1 MAVKFSQFNQ
11 ETVAANVTR
20 LVGYTATGDLNIQIP
35 PANLDTTYT
44 FATAQDG
51 NNVDL
56 TLTGTKTGTA
66 NTTEVLQFTASNAI
80 ALTAGTDELTIAS
93 TAYALSATDNA
104 DPAQNT
110 PVVLTGTGGGDSG
123 TDTLNIIGSGTVGVT
138 SSSGTITITGS
149 SGSTGVTS
157 FTNTNGTFISAATAN
172 AAATGAVTTGIID
185 LSATG
190 TPSASNFL
198 RGDNTW
204 AIPAGAYTDWKLE
217 GDQGTQQAIADGNVT
232 TFKENTTVT
241 VNSVQ
246 VGGGVVTTAANTDNL
261 LLDQTSEMTVTVV
274 NPGSGNLLYIDG
286 DYQPIINLTQGFTYE
301 FNQDAATNSG
311 HPLEIGEVLDG
322 ATPYATGIQ
331 YYGSASANTLTAVT
345 QADYVT
351 NTATYSGGSGTARVR
366 LRITQSTP
374 ALYYYCS
381 IHSGMGGSLVAL
393 NDRYTGLSALGSG
406 STFALNFATATTF
419 TATANANATFNF
431 SNAVQGQVVDLIVSG
446 VYTLEFAETGS
457 TFNRVGSVEYDSTTN
472 NIIQIIC
479 TDDAPGAKVYHY
491 SVATFQSDTTPG

>member
-1 MAVKFSQFNQ
+1 MAVKFSQFTQ

-20 LVGYTATGDLNIQIP
+20 LVGYTATGDLNVQIP
-35 PANLDTTYT
+35 PNNLDTTYS
-44 FATAQDG
+44 FVTAQDG
-51 NNVDL
+51 LNVDL
-56 TLTGTKTGTA
+56 TLTGTKAGTA
-66 NTTEVLQFTASNAI
+66 NTTEVLQFTAGSGI
-80 ALTAGTDELTIAS
+80 TLT
-93 TAYALSATDNA
+93 
-104 DPAQNT
+104 
-110 PVVLTGTGGGDSG
+110 SG
-123 TDTLNIIGSGTVGVT
+123 TDAL
-138 SSSGTITITGS
+138 TIS
-149 SGSTGVTS
+149 
-157 FTNTNGTFISAATAN
+157 
-172 AAATGAVTTGIID
+172 ATGAVSSVNKTTPGTSSGDPIVVNPTTGAV
-185 LSATG
+185 LVQSMSYAG
-190 TPSASNFL
+190 TTNIGHVPAGGTASTFL
-198 RGDNTW
+198 RGDGTW
-204 AIPAGAYTDWKLE
+204 VTPSGGFSNFDISDGSTTETVNSGDTVLFTGGTNITTAVTAPDTLTINLDTAATLWKLQG
-217 GDQGTQQAIADGNVT
+217 GDGAGTVQLITPDNTATI
-232 TFKENTTVT
+232 KENTSITI
-241 VNSVQ
+241 NSVQ
-246 VGGGVVTTAANTDNL
+246 VGGGIQTKANATDEL
-261 LLDQTSEMTVTVV
+261 LLDQTAELVVTMI

-311 HPLEIGEVLDG
+311 HPLEIGEILDG

-345 QADYVT
+345 QANYEA

-419 TATANANATFNF
+419 TAAANANATFNF
-431 SNAVQGQVVDLIVSG
+431 TNAIQGQVVDLIVSG
-446 VYTLEFAETGS
+446 AYTLEFAETGS

>member
-1 MAVKFSQFNQ
+1 MAVKFSQFTQ

-66 NTTEVLQFTASNAI
+66 NTTEVLQFTAGAGVT
-80 ALTAGTDELTIAS
+80 LT
-93 TAYALSATDNA
+93 
-104 DPAQNT
+104 
-110 PVVLTGTGGGDSG
+110 SG
-123 TDTLNIIGSGTVGVT
+123 TDAL
-138 SSSGTITITGS
+138 TI
-149 SGSTGVTS
+149 
-157 FTNTNGTFISAATAN
+157 
-172 AAATGAVTTGIID
+172 AATGAVSSVDETTPGTSSGVPIVVNPTTGAVLIQ
-185 LSATG
+185 SMSYAG
-190 TPSASNFL
+190 TTNIGHVPAGGTASTFL
-198 RGDNTW
+198 RGDGTW
-204 AIPAGAYTDWKLE
+204 VTPSGGFSNFDIAGDTGSETVNSGDTVTFTGGTNITTAVTATDTVTINLDTTATLWTLAG
-217 GDQGTQQAIADGNVT
+217 GDGAGTSQIITPGNIAT
-232 TFKENTTVT
+232 IKENTSTIK
-241 VNSVQ
+241 NSVQ
-246 VGGGVVTTAANTDNL
+246 VGGGIQTKANATDEL
-261 LLDQTSEMTVTVV
+261 LLDQTAELVVTMI

-331 YYGSASANTLTAVT
+331 YYGSASANTLTPVD
-345 QADYVT
+345 QDDYVT
-351 NTATYSGGSGTARVR
+351 NSATYSGGSGTARVR
-366 LRITQSTP
+366 LRITQNTP

-381 IHSGMGGSLVAL
+381 NHSGMGGSLVAL

-431 SNAVQGQVVDLIVSG
+431 SNAIQGQVVDLIVSG